1 MNAATLTADRTNT
14 TNAHNTRFKLDS
26 FAHVSFPCR
35 DLVEGRRFY
44 VEVLGAVVRVD
55 TPTFLSFR
63 IAGVDLG
70 IGTEGLAWP
79 ERDAEYPH
87 AAFFVDADNFQ
98 AARRW
103 LPACGIPISAA
114 WTRNGVEA
122 LMFFRDPSG
131 NLIELFCKEGVPGA
145 DCLPKSGPAG
155 HGITVDLGKL
165 WYDRWQLPG
174 ESQ

>member
-1 MNAATLTADRTNT
+1 MNTATLTTQAT
-14 TNAHNTRFKLDS
+14 TNQQGSQLKLDS

-79 ERDAEYPH
+79 ERVAEYPH
-87 AAFFVDADNFQ
+87 AAFFVDAANFQ

-103 LPACGIPISAA
+103 LPQCGIPISEA
-114 WTRNGVEA
+114 WTRSGVEA

-145 DCLPKSGPAG
+145 DRLPRSGPAG
-155 HGITVDLGKL
+155 HGKTVDLGKL
-165 WYDRWQLPG
+165 WYDQWQLPD
-174 ESQ
+174 

>member
-1 MNAATLTADRTNT
+1 MNTVTLAAHESTNVGG
-14 TNAHNTRFKLDS
+14 AKLKLES

-35 DLVEGRRFY
+35 DLAEGKRFY
-44 VEVLGAVVRVD
+44 VDVLGGVVRVD
-55 TPTFLSFR
+55 MPTFASIR
-63 IAGVDLG
+63 IAGVDIG

-79 ERDAEYPH
+79 ERVAEYPH
-87 AAFFVDADNFQ
+87 AAFFVDATNFQ

-103 LPACGIPISAA
+103 LPQCGVPISEA
-114 WTRNGVEA
+114 WTRAGVEA

-145 DCLPKSGPAG
+145 DRLLRSGPAG

-165 WYDRWQLPG
+165 WYERWQLPA
-174 ESQ
+174 ES